1 MTSYCDIPKIAIEL
15 RQKWPAPKAV
25 MNPGNCS
32 LNHGK
37 KFVGNWV
44 LIHILSLRTI
54 ITSHLVLLRVKII
67 IVLEVENQ
75 SSNQLYFLTANL
87 YTSELLL
94 LLNSQIK
101 NTMQNYNLGHFKWK
115 IKTTPPPNFDDQNI
129 AGSTCARIYHCFWGE
144 GATNFSFYF
153 IQDCP

>member
-1 MTSYCDIPKIAIEL
+1 
-15 RQKWPAPKAV
+15 
-25 MNPGNCS
+25 MNPGNFS

-37 KFVGNWV
+37 KLLAIWV
-44 LIHILSLRTI
+44 LIHILILRTI
-54 ITSHLVLLRVKII
+54 KTSHLVLLRVKII
-67 IVLEVENQ
+67 IVLEFENQ

-115 IKTTPPPNFDDQNI
+115 MKTNPLPNFDDQKI

-144 GATNFSFYF
+144 GATNLPFYF